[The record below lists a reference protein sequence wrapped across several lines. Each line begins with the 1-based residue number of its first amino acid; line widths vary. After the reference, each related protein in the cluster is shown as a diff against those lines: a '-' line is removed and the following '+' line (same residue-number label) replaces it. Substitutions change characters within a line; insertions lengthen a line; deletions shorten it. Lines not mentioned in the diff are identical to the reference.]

1 MNALFLFNSED
12 GHKIEGKASVTTYPF
27 VRPYTGLN
35 GYPNIQ
41 HSKLL

>member
-1 MNALFLFNSED
+1 MNALLLFTSGD
-12 GHKIEGKASVTTYPF
+12 GHKIEWRTLVTTSLF
-27 VRPYTGLN
+27 VHPYTGLN